1 MRILL
6 FDTETTGLPSWGA
19 GHGHIC
25 QPDVIQ
31 IAMLLVES
39 ETDEEINCFS
49 SLVRDGRP
57 IEDGA
62 AAIHGVTQEKVD
74 KYGIPQRLALS
85 VFHHM
90 AAQADLIVC
99 HNTDFDM
106 GMMKTMY
113 IRQGVE
119 MPNHKIY
126 CTMKALTPICKLP
139 HKNPNRGRND
149 NYKWPKLIEAYSMFI
164 DENGFDGAHDALV
177 DVRATYEMLKWLG
190 RNGHVPG
197 YNGEPAAAQQ
207 EAADA

>member
-1 MRILL
+1 MRVLI
-6 FDTETTGLPSWGA
+6 FDTETTGLPNWKA
-19 GHGHIC
+19 GYGHIC

-31 IAMLLVES
+31 IAMMLI
-39 ETDEEINCFS
+39 ETETNEEVNCFS
-49 SLVRDGRP
+49 TLIKGGRSIDP
-57 IEDGA
+57 GA
-62 AAIHGVTQEKVD
+62 AAIHGISDEKVE

-90 AAQADLIVC
+90 VQQADLVVC
-99 HNTDFDM
+99 HNTDFDI
-106 GMMKTMY
+106 GLMKTMY

-119 MPNHKIY
+119 CPSFKIY

-164 DENGFDGAHDALV
+164 DPEGFDGAHDALV

-190 RNGHVPG
+190 ANGHIENYSAMMG
-197 YNGEPAAAQQ
+197 QKT
-207 EAADA
+207 EALTDA